1 VNIRSFVSDDLK
13 GIYEIEHSAFDVG
26 PYNID
31 EIIEMVFSK
40 DAFTLVAT
48 DSDEYI
54 GYVTA
59 VPLNEYE
66 VDIESIA
73 VIPKYQGRH
82 LGDSLLDSIEEIIK
96 KKGYKKS
103 VLEVRE
109 KNYVAINFY
118 LKHGYVK
125 SEFLKNYYC
134 IPYKGSK
141 NAFRM
146 VKSL

>member
-1 VNIRSFVSDDLK
+1 MEIRPFNSDDLK

-96 KKGYKKS
+96 KKGYKNQCLRYGKKIM
-103 VLEVRE
+103 LPL
-109 KNYVAINFY
+109 IF
-118 LKHGYVK
+118 
-125 SEFLKNYYC
+125 
-134 IPYKGSK
+134 I
-141 NAFRM
+141 
-146 VKSL
+146 